1 MPQRV
6 ETSETHHL
14 HRSPVVAC
22 VRAFT
27 LLETLVVIS
36 IIAVL
41 LAILLPALNSVRR
54 ASKTI
59 VCSANM
65 KTVVMEFGFFAD
77 GTSAGGRGDSEALG
91 GNRFWINDFQD
102 SLYHLDEFWDQGEE
116 SVGTLENRDE

>member
-1 MPQRV
+1 M
-6 ETSETHHL
+6 

-116 SVGTLENRDE
+116 SVGTLENHDE